1 MSREERVARN
11 EALFREV
18 NERIK
23 EANEEVPAG
32 AESDFL
38 CECGD
43 PECTKPISL
52 TLREYE
58 EVRREPTH
66 FALVPG
72 HEDPEVEQVVAW
84 NERFA
89 VVAKTDPQAARI
101 ATREDPRN

>member
-11 EALFREV
+11 ESLFREA

-23 EANEEVPAG
+23 EAQEEVPT
-32 AESDFL
+32 ESEYL

-43 PECTKPISL
+43 PECTEPISL

-66 FALVPG
+66 FAILPG
-72 HEDPEVEQVVAW
+72 HEDPEIEQVVAW
-84 NERFA
+84 NERFI
-89 VVAKTDPQAARI
+89 VVEKTDPQAARI
-101 ATREDPRN
+101 ATREDPRS

>member
-1 MSREERVARN
+1 VSREERVARN
-11 EALFREV
+11 ETLFREV

-32 AESDFL
+32 GESDFL

-43 PECTKPISL
+43 PDCTKPISM

-66 FALVPG
+66 FALMPG

>member
-11 EALFREV
+11 ESLFREV

-23 EANEEVPAG
+23 QVNEVVPTES
-32 AESDFL
+32 ESDFL

-58 EVRREPTH
+58 EVRREATH
-66 FALVPG
+66 FAVLPG
-72 HEDPEVEQVVAW
+72 HFVPDIEQVVAQ

-89 VVAKTDPQAARI
+89 VVAKTAPQAARV
-101 ATREDPRN
+101 ATREDPRG

>member
-1 MSREERVARN
+1 MSREEQVARN

-23 EANEEVPAG
+23 EASEAVATLLETGFV
-32 AESDFL
+32 

-43 PECTKPISL
+43 PECTEPLSL
-52 TLREYE
+52 TPVEYE

-66 FALVPG
+66 FLIVPG
-72 HEDPEVEQVVAW
+72 HIEPEIEVVIAR

-101 ATREDPRN
+101 AVREDPRS